1 MIGNKFYTWF
11 KNYYQWVGGAFNET
25 LLLPLVR
32 ATNGLRAGAI
42 RYDEVTDTVE
52 TYDGTNWNPIPSA
65 TGFVPNSRTITINGE
80 TQDLSINRIYSV
92 GTVTS
97 VGLTAPA
104 AFNVSGSPVTG
115 SGTLALTAAGLASE
129 YVRGDGTLANFPT
142 TTGGGSSVSY
152 YLNGSVNQ
160 GTFAGN
166 TYYELSKTPI
176 LGAGTNFTRNSNGYI
191 ASFITDA
198 NDPDLLEIPAGNW
211 NFEIYFSA
219 SSSGGNPTYYIELSK
234 WDGSGFT
241 AIASS
246 QSSAAS
252 ISRGTNKDAYFSALA
267 VPQTS
272 LNVTDRLAI
281 RIFVQPAGRTITM
294 HTENNNLC
302 QVITTFSTGLKSI
315 NGLTDQV
322 QYFATGTSGNDF
334 NIVSAN
340 DIHTFNI
347 PTASASNRG
356 ALNATDWAIFNAKQ
370 NALTLTVS
378 GSSGAST
385 LVGATLNVPE
395 YTLSGLGGVPTSRT
409 ITINGTTQDLS
420 ANRTYNVGTVTSV
433 GLTTSTTGVT
443 IGSTPVTGSGNI
455 TIDIAT
461 ASGSTIGLLSASDWT
476 TFNNKQNAITLTTS
490 GSSGAATLIGSTLN
504 VPQYQAAG
512 NYITALTG
520 EVTASG
526 PGSASAT
533 LTNSAVIGKVLTG
546 LNLTGGGT
554 IAATDSILEA
564 FGKVQN
570 QISAM
575 VGGVIYKGTWNAS
588 TNTPTL
594 TSGTG
599 SKGDYYIVTVDGS
612 TNLDGITDWKV
623 GDWAIFNGT
632 TWDKV
637 DNTDAVSSV
646 NGFTGAVSLSTTHI
660 GEGTNLYYTDARAR
674 AAITL
679 TTTGNSGSATY
690 TSGVLN
696 VPTYTL
702 SGLGGVPTTRTLT
715 INGTAFDLSADRSWS
730 VGTVTSV
737 GLSSATSGVTIGST
751 PVTGSGTITLAIATA
766 SGSQQGLLSST
777 DWTTFNNKQNALTN
791 PVTGTGASGQVS
803 FWSGTNTQ
811 AGSANLIWTNA
822 SNLFGVTGTYQHTNA
837 TASQDGGVLG
847 SELLTSSGWTTTG
860 WTGDF
865 TTGFT
870 NGAGNTTA
878 LSNSFAAV
886 IGTAY
891 QIAYTITGRTAGSVT
906 IALGGQSTSGV
917 TATGAFGPTATTTGN
932 LVITPTS
939 DFNGTIVLSVRTISN
954 GTAGIVLRNSS
965 GTVTNEIRISSLT
978 TNTFIGSNAG
988 RRNTTGINNAA
999 FALEALRNNTT
1010 GSNNSAFGVNALL
1023 NNTTGVSN
1031 SAFGLF
1037 ALLNNT
1043 TGNFNSAVGV
1053 NALQSNT
1060 TGASN
1065 SAFGRSTLQSNTTG
1079 GDNSAFGVNA
1089 LLNNTTGGDNAAFGR
1104 NALQNNT
1111 TGASNSAFGRNALLN
1126 NTTGSNNVA
1135 LGLDAG
1141 RFTGTGTTAMTSVS
1155 NSIYVGFQTRGAAAT
1170 GTTNEIVIGNN
1181 VVGLGSNTTVLGN
1194 SSTTLTAIYGALITG
1209 GTSVNASAQ
1218 LQIDST
1224 TRGFLP
1230 PRMTTTQQ
1238 NAIASPATG
1247 LIVYDTT
1254 VNLIDY
1260 YNGSAWVGLQPLLT
1274 NPITGIGMTGQVPY
1288 FTGGTTLQGS
1298 NVYWDASNGRLG
1310 VGTATPGVNLDVR
1323 SSSVSTPSFIAA
1335 GNSDISKFISI
1346 YGGTSV
1352 DAVSAIWWKNGQSL
1366 KLATATSNDGAS
1378 ESIKML
1384 ITDAGNVGIG
1394 ETNPASYKLQVK
1406 GPDGQGI
1413 QYEDSNGVRTLL
1425 GSFSSKSIIGT
1436 LTNHSV
1442 GFWSNNQE
1450 RMILNTSGN
1459 LGLGVTPS
1467 AWESGFSAIE
1477 VDNVGNAIF
1486 GRGGSDMRI
1495 LSNAYF
1501 DGAYKYAV
1509 TAAAST
1515 YQQTDGKHIW
1525 FQAPSGTAGNAISFT
1540 QAMTLDASGRL
1551 GIGTQSPA
1559 GILSIKG
1566 TTNNTVIEFDNGG
1579 ASKAFMRSYDRT
1591 ADAYKEFE
1599 ILADYIL
1606 LSTGSSPTER
1616 MRITSAGAVEMTGT
1630 IKTGAPSGGTAQA
1643 WKLGSVGTQALTQS
1657 KYVEAEINGTTY
1669 WLLATDVQV

>member
-52 TYDGTNWNPIPSA
+52 TYDGANWNPIPSA

-176 LGAGTNFTRNSNGYI
+176 LGAGTNFNISSNGYI

-322 QYFATGTSGNDF
+322 QYFATGTAGNDF

-385 LVGATLNVPE
+385 LVGATLNVPTYTLSGLGGVASTRTITINGTAQDLSADRTYNVGTVTSVGLTSATSGVTITSSPVTVSGDISLSIATASGSQQGLLSSTDWNTFNNKQAALTLTTTNNSGASTLVGATLNVPE
-395 YTLSGLGGVPTSRT
+395 YTLSGLGGVPTTRT

-476 TFNNKQNAITLTTS
+476 TFNNKQATITLTTS
-490 GSSGAATLIGSTLN
+490 GSSGAATLVGSTLN
-504 VPQYQAAG
+504 IPQYQAAG

-554 IAATDSILEA
+554 IAATDSILDA

-594 TSGTG
+594 ASGTG

-646 NGFTGAVSLSTTHI
+646 NGFTGAVSLSTSHI

-674 AAITL
+674 AAISL
-679 TTTGNSGSATY
+679 TTTGDSGSATY

-751 PVTGSGTITLAIATA
+751 PITTNGTITIAIATA

-791 PVTGTGASGQVS
+791 PVTGTGTANYVTKFTGSTTVGDSGIYEVSGRVGINTTDLTNRLSSGEKLLHISDSSCASLYLTSARS
-803 FWSGTNTQ
+803 FGIASVNST
-811 AGSANLIWTNA
+811 LIFHDITA
-822 SNLFGVTGTYQHTNA
+822 NA
-837 TASQDGGVLG
+837 TRM
-847 SELLTSSGWTTTG
+847 T
-860 WTGDF
+860 
-865 TTGFT
+865 
-870 NGAGNTTA
+870 
-878 LSNSFAAV
+878 
-886 IGTAY
+886 
-891 QIAYTITGRTAGSVT
+891 
-906 IALGGQSTSGV
+906 
-917 TATGAFGPTATTTGN
+917 
-932 LVITPTS
+932 
-939 DFNGTIVLSVRTISN
+939 
-954 GTAGIVLRNSS
+954 
-965 GTVTNEIRISSLT
+965 
-978 TNTFIGSNAG
+978 
-988 RRNTTGINNAA
+988 
-999 FALEALRNNTT
+999 
-1010 GSNNSAFGVNALL
+1010 
-1023 NNTTGVSN
+1023 
-1031 SAFGLF
+1031 
-1037 ALLNNT
+1037 
-1043 TGNFNSAVGV
+1043 
-1053 NALQSNT
+1053 
-1060 TGASN
+1060 
-1065 SAFGRSTLQSNTTG
+1065 
-1079 GDNSAFGVNA
+1079 
-1089 LLNNTTGGDNAAFGR
+1089 
-1104 NALQNNT
+1104 
-1111 TGASNSAFGRNALLN
+1111 
-1126 NTTGSNNVA
+1126 
-1135 LGLDAG
+1135 LDA
-1141 RFTGTGTTAMTSVS
+1141 
-1155 NSIYVGFQTRGAAAT
+1155 
-1170 GTTNEIVIGNN
+1170 
-1181 VVGLGSNTTVLGN
+1181 
-1194 SSTTLTAIYGALITG
+1194 
-1209 GTSVNASAQ
+1209 
-1218 LQIDST
+1218 
-1224 TRGFLP
+1224 
-1230 PRMTTTQQ
+1230 
-1238 NAIASPATG
+1238 
-1247 LIVYDTT
+1247 
-1254 VNLIDY
+1254 
-1260 YNGSAWVGLQPLLT
+1260 
-1274 NPITGIGMTGQVPY
+1274 
-1288 FTGGTTLQGS
+1288 
-1298 NVYWDASNGRLG
+1298 
-1310 VGTATPGVNLDVR
+1310 
-1323 SSSVSTPSFIAA
+1323 
-1335 GNSDISKFISI
+1335 
-1346 YGGTSV
+1346 
-1352 DAVSAIWWKNGQSL
+1352 
-1366 KLATATSNDGAS
+1366 
-1378 ESIKML
+1378 
-1384 ITDAGNVGIG
+1384 
-1394 ETNPASYKLQVK
+1394 
-1406 GPDGQGI
+1406 
-1413 QYEDSNGVRTLL
+1413 
-1425 GSFSSKSIIGT
+1425 
-1436 LTNHSV
+1436 
-1442 GFWSNNQE
+1442 
-1450 RMILNTSGN
+1450 SGN

-1467 AWESGFSAIE
+1467 AWSATWKALQIANAGSIFSSTNGDLYIGNNVFNDGSNKFVFGSGSAFASLYSQFDGIHRWSTA
-1477 VDNVGNAIF
+1477 NSGTAGNAITF
-1486 GRGGSDMRI
+1486 TQAMT
-1495 LSNAYF
+1495 L
-1501 DGAYKYAV
+1501 
-1509 TAAAST
+1509 TAAANLGILTASPNKSGSSNALTINTATAANYSALEISSGDSLNFYINANNANSYIVSLGARPMIFNTNGNDRMTITSGGNVGIGTTSPSFKLEVKGGNFNQLLLDNAGEQFTAIDFRNNNTTKTDLYFDNTASNFNIRNRTSGALIFST
-1515 YQQTDGKHIW
+1515 NDTERMRLDASGNLGLGVTPSAWASYRTNLQIGIGGSISASNEAGVQDLVELSANYFLNSVGNPVYIGSTFAQRYRQYQGQHQW
-1525 FQAPSGTAGNAISFT
+1525 FNAPSGTAGNAISFT

-1551 GIGTQSPA
+1551 GIGTTSPSVRLHA
-1559 GILSIKG
+1559 VSSGGEIMRLETSGFATGGAYFQLKNTSGDLGYIGWGSSANDDMSLFNYKNANLIFA
-1566 TTNNTVIEFDNGG
+1566 TNN
-1579 ASKAFMRSYDRT
+1579 
-1591 ADAYKEFE
+1591 
-1599 ILADYIL
+1599 
-1606 LSTGSSPTER
+1606 TER
-1616 MRITSAGAVEMTGT
+1616 MRITSGGNVGIGTTSPSTALHVVGAGTFSSSVTVNGALYVGQTGVTNGIINSNDGMYFNIDADASGSTPEFMFGKGRNGAGSGGTTFMTITNGGNVGIGTTSPGVALDVVGAVRTSGEFISPTGFNAKGDGSNTAAASPYYLLSNSAGNRLWVSQLGASNEYRLHYYNGTSWANLFT
-1630 IKTGAPSGGTAQA
+1630 IASTGAATFSSSITTGAPSGGTAAA
-1643 WKLGSVGTQALTQS
+1643 WKLGTIASTADRQVNRYIEVEVGGNSVWIHASLP
-1657 KYVEAEINGTTY
+1657 
-1669 WLLATDVQV
+1669 D

>member
-52 TYDGTNWNPIPSA
+52 TYDGENWNPIPSA
-65 TGFVPNSRTITINGE
+65 TGFVPNTRTITINGE

-160 GTFAGN
+160 GTFDGD

-176 LGAGTNFTRNSNGYI
+176 LGAGTNFTINANGYI

-281 RIFVQPAGRTITM
+281 RIFVQPSGRTITL

-322 QYFATGTSGNDF
+322 QYFATGTAGNDF

-385 LVGATLNVPE
+385 LVGATLNVPTYTLSGLGGVASTRTITINGTAQDLSADRTYNVGTVTSVGLTSATSGVTIASSPVTVSGDISLSIATASGSQQGLLSSTDWNTFNNKQAALTLTTTGNSGASTLVGATLNVPE

-420 ANRTYNVGTVTSV
+420 ADRTYNVGTVTSV

-490 GSSGAATLIGSTLN
+490 GSSGAATLVGATLN
-504 VPQYQAAG
+504 IPQYQAAG

-554 IAATDSILEA
+554 IAATDSILDA

-594 TSGTG
+594 ASGTG

-646 NGFTGAVSLSTTHI
+646 NGFTGAVSLSTSHI
-660 GEGTNLYYTDARAR
+660 NEGTNLYYTDARAR
-674 AAITL
+674 AAISL
-679 TTTGNSGSATY
+679 TTTGDSGSATY

-702 SGLGGVPTTRTLT
+702 SGLGGVPTSRTLT

-737 GLSSATSGVTIGST
+737 GLSSSTSGVTIGST
-751 PVTGSGTITLAIATA
+751 PITTNGTITLAIATA

-777 DWTTFNNKQNALTN
+777 DWTTFNNKQGTITLTTNGTSGAATFGAGNVLNIPQYQAALTN
-791 PVTGTGASGQVS
+791 PVTGTGT
-803 FWSGTNTQ
+803 TNY
-811 AGSANLIWTNA
+811 IPK
-822 SNLFGVTGTYQHTNA
+822 F
-837 TASQDGGVLG
+837 
-847 SELLTSSGWTTTG
+847 TSSSAIGNSQIF
-860 WTGDF
+860 D
-865 TTGFT
+865 
-870 NGAGNTTA
+870 NGTFVG
-878 LSNSFAAV
+878 
-886 IGTAY
+886 IGT
-891 QIAYTITGRTAGSVT
+891 
-906 IALGGQSTSGV
+906 SG
-917 TATGAFGPTATTTGN
+917 
-932 LVITPTS
+932 
-939 DFNGTIVLSVRTISN
+939 LSV
-954 GTAGIVLRNSS
+954 GTDFV
-965 GTVTNEIRISSLT
+965 
-978 TNTFIGSNAG
+978 
-988 RRNTTGINNAA
+988 
-999 FALEALRNNTT
+999 
-1010 GSNNSAFGVNALL
+1010 
-1023 NNTTGVSN
+1023 
-1031 SAFGLF
+1031 
-1037 ALLNNT
+1037 
-1043 TGNFNSAVGV
+1043 
-1053 NALQSNT
+1053 
-1060 TGASN
+1060 
-1065 SAFGRSTLQSNTTG
+1065 
-1079 GDNSAFGVNA
+1079 
-1089 LLNNTTGGDNAAFGR
+1089 
-1104 NALQNNT
+1104 
-1111 TGASNSAFGRNALLN
+1111 
-1126 NTTGSNNVA
+1126 
-1135 LGLDAG
+1135 
-1141 RFTGTGTTAMTSVS
+1141 
-1155 NSIYVGFQTRGAAAT
+1155 SIYY
-1170 GTTNEIVIGNN
+1170 
-1181 VVGLGSNTTVLGN
+1181 N
-1194 SSTTLTAIYGALITG
+1194 SSTARNQAINIKDN
-1209 GTSVNASAQ
+1209 NASANGSIFEVYRKSDDTY
-1218 LQIDST
+1218 L
-1224 TRGFLP
+1224 
-1230 PRMTTTQQ
+1230 
-1238 NAIASPATG
+1238 G
-1247 LIVYDTT
+1247 LIRR
-1254 VNLIDY
+1254 
-1260 YNGSAWVGLQPLLT
+1260 NGT
-1274 NPITGIGMTGQVPY
+1274 D
-1288 FTGGTTLQGS
+1288 
-1298 NVYWDASNGRLG
+1298 DAIL
-1310 VGTATPGVNLDVR
+1310 VT
-1323 SSSVSTPSFIAA
+1323 
-1335 GNSDISKFISI
+1335 GNS
-1346 YGGTSV
+1346 Y
-1352 DAVSAIWWKNGQSL
+1352 
-1366 KLATATSNDGAS
+1366 LA
-1378 ESIKML
+1378 
-1384 ITDAGNVGIG
+1384 
-1394 ETNPASYKLQVK
+1394 
-1406 GPDGQGI
+1406 
-1413 QYEDSNGVRTLL
+1413 L
-1425 GSFSSKSIIGT
+1425 GSGNT
-1436 LTNHSV
+1436 
-1442 GFWSNNQE
+1442 E
-1450 RMILNTSGN
+1450 RMRLDASGN

-1467 AWESGFSAIE
+1467 ASWNTSAKAFQVNGFNSIIGY
-1477 VDNVGNAIF
+1477 GNPVI
-1486 GRGGSDMRI
+1486 RI
-1495 LSNAYF
+1495 ATNAVF
-1501 DGAYKYAV
+1501 
-1509 TAAAST
+1509 TAANETYGVTGQGASYYEQNNSVHSWYT
-1515 YQQTDGKHIW
+1515 
-1525 FQAPSGTAGNAISFT
+1525 APSGTAGNVISFT
-1540 QAMTLDASGRL
+1540 QAMTLGSNSGLSVGTTSTAPANGILSAATIQSNDQNAFWLNQAGNTTDTKLWAIQNLITTGTFRVRAL
-1551 GIGTQSPA
+1551 NDSATNGINAIEISRSGISTVTTAFMGGNVGIGTTSPSRRLDVVISDNTTYSATSDSANSLNLFNTSTTDNTYSSIRLGSQGSGSA
-1559 GILSIKG
+1559 GIVALYG
-1566 TTNNTVIEFDNGG
+1566 AQTTDAAGSAFFAIATRNGG
-1579 ASKAFMRSYDRT
+1579 TF
-1591 ADAYKEFE
+1591 
-1599 ILADYIL
+1599 
-1606 LSTGSSPTER
+1606 GER
-1616 MRITSAGAVEMTGT
+1616 LRITSAGNVGIGT
-1630 IKTGAPSGGTAQA
+1630 TSPQARLQVNGNFRLYTTNDDGNELRGIFGVGGAGDPLTFTMYKADATTIGNFLTADGTSYFNGGNVGIGTTSPSTALHVVGAGTFSSSITTGAPSGGTAAA
-1643 WKLGSVGTQALTQS
+1643 WKLGTIASTADRQVNRYIEVEVGGNSVWIHASLP
-1657 KYVEAEINGTTY
+1657 
-1669 WLLATDVQV
+1669 D